1 MNLLGQK
8 WEALGRE
15 AVMRGVS
22 RLEIANNMRVGR
34 TFVRCVQIENALMIE
49 DDEIGIGK
57 DVFVP
62 MRSFQKSEA
71 RVRGELY

>member
-1 MNLLGQK
+1 VRLKNEPSRPK

-62 MRSFQKSEA
+62 DEKLHFPKE
-71 RVRGELY
+71 

>member
-1 MNLLGQK
+1 MKLLGQK

-34 TFVRCVQIENALMIE
+34 TFVRCVQIENALMIK
-49 DDEIGIGK
+49 DDEIRNRK
-57 DVFVP
+57 
-62 MRSFQKSEA
+62 R
-71 RVRGELY
+71 RVCTDEKLHFPKE